1 MVAADFKYP
10 HEVTG
15 HSALLAPSAEQSAS
29 KVGALSTAASTA
41 SAPASRTD
49 TPALLSWQ
57 PAGAVANPTSG
68 AQRKSHRRQGDQR
81 KQDNTKAGRF
91 GIERQCLMNSRHWR
105 AWPGL

>member
-15 HSALLAPSAEQSAS
+15 HSALLDPSAEQSAS
-29 KVGALSTAASTA
+29 KVGALSTAASTVSPA
-41 SAPASRTD
+41 ASRTA

-57 PAGAVANPTSG
+57 PTGAAANPTSD
-68 AQRKSHRRQGDQR
+68 AQRDSQRKQDDQR
-81 KQDNTKAGRF
+81 KQDRTKAGRF